1 MQTRFTNLQAAEE
14 YLYGNSYKKTD
25 SFLAKKDKAYI
36 YKHRNKKKFI
46 YVSSE
51 MTYLNSDTMDR
62 GVIWTLEAI

>member
-14 YLYGNSYKKTD
+14 YLYDNSYKKTE
-25 SFLAKKDKAYI
+25 SFLAKNDKAYI
-36 YKHRNKKKFI
+36 YKHRKKKKFI